1 MVDAQSGAAAL
12 QDLVAVDDLAKTFDV
27 SPPLLNRLLQ
37 GEKRVYL
44 KVLPLG
50 ILKETPSTAFR

>member
-1 MVDAQSGAAAL
+1 MADAQSGAAAA

-27 SPPLLNRLLQ
+27 SPPLLNRILQ

-44 KVLPLG
+44 KAVDG
-50 ILKETPSTAFR
+50 VSFRIPKGKTFR